1 MKTTSIFS
9 KNIRALAT
17 IGVCSLAV
25 SLFAGCGGSTPPA
38 EGAHEHHAG
47 HEHGKHG
54 GHEHHEMTGPMREM
68 HDVLAPLW
76 HAEKSPEREVKTCEA
91 VPTFTQRAE
100 AIEKNVPESAKGKEA
115 AYQTAAKNLVT
126 AVAAL
131 GTECAKAAG
140 SRSEFEAKFHDMHEA
155 FHKVMESAR

>member
-1 MKTTSIFS
+1 MNFFPR
-9 KNIRALAT
+9 NIRVLVAL
-17 IGVCSLAV
+17 GVTSLAIG
-25 SLFAGCGGSTPPA
+25 GCGGSTPQA
-38 EGAHEHHAG
+38 KDASEHHEQG
-47 HEHGKHG
+47 EHGKHAG
-54 GHEHHEMTGPMREM
+54 EHPELTGPMREM

-91 VPTFTQRAE
+91 VPTFLQRAE

-126 AVAAL
+126 SVNAL

-140 SRSEFEAKFHDMHEA
+140 SRAEFDAKFHDLHEA
-155 FHKVMESAR
+155 YHKVMENAR